1 MGHEDRFAV
10 AQSGRLEP
18 VVVDAGHKLL
28 NFVAQTLAVPG
39 IEILLVVV
47 LVLVAQLEKVGLP
60 PGYQNPCPTD
70 TPSP

>member
-10 AQSGRLEP
+10 AQAGRLEP

-28 NFVAQTLAVPG
+28 YLVTQALAVPG